1 MQMTEIDDFKDVT
14 TIRLNTAINASRVR
28 FPGSL
33 SVKLSAY
40 SRQGPDMPDIAA
52 REQGLTLSELA
63 RDIIEAYLED
73 YLKNRNR

>member
-33 SVKLSAY
+33 SVKLSAD
-40 SRQGPDMPDIAA
+40 SRQGPDIAA